1 MRIGQGY
8 DAHRLAAGKKL
19 VLGGVEIPYE
29 KGLEGHSDADVLTHA
44 IMDALLGAAA
54 LGDIGTLFPDT
65 DARYAGASS
74 IKLLEEVAYR
84 VRAAGYAVVNVD
96 ATLIA
101 QEPKIAP
108 YRDKMALKLSETMN
122 LARSKVSIKAT
133 TEEGMG
139 FTGTKEGMAAMAVAL
154 LVERE

>member
-1 MRIGQGY
+1 MR
-8 DAHRLAAGKKL
+8 
-19 VLGGVEIPYE
+19 
-29 KGLEGHSDADVLTHA
+29 
-44 IMDALLGAAA
+44 AL
-54 LGDIGTLFPDT
+54 P
-65 DARYAGASS
+65 S

-139 FTGTKEGMAAMAVAL
+139 FTGAKEGHGL
-154 LVERE
+154 PWQWHCS

>member
-1 MRIGQGY
+1 M
-8 DAHRLAAGKKL
+8 
-19 VLGGVEIPYE
+19 
-29 KGLEGHSDADVLTHA
+29 
-44 IMDALLGAAA
+44 
-54 LGDIGTLFPDT
+54 
-65 DARYAGASS
+65 
-74 IKLLEEVAYR
+74 
-84 VRAAGYAVVNVD
+84 D

-139 FTGTKEGMAAMAVAL
+139 FTGAKEGMAAMAVAL
-154 LVERE
+154 LMERE